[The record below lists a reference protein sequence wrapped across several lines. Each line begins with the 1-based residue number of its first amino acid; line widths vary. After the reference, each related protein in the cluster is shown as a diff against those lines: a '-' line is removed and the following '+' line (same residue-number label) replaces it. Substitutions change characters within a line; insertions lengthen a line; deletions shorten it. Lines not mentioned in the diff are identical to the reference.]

1 MRGLEQKVAIV
12 TGASRGIGAATAR
25 RLAADG
31 ARVVV
36 NYARNEEAAHQ
47 VVTSIQAA
55 GGEALAVRADVG
67 EEAQVRQLFEKTA
80 ERFGRLDI
88 LVNNAGLF
96 ERQPLEGI
104 DRAHFQRLVDVNLWA
119 VVTATQEAAKRF
131 APQGGRIINMVSV
144 SARQGFPRAGIYS
157 ATKGAVEA
165 FTRVAAN
172 ELGPRGVTVNA
183 LLIGTIETDMLAGAT
198 PQFVQALVAKT
209 PLGRMGQPADVAD
222 VVAFLASEDARWV
235 TGQVLGVS
243 GGLAM

>member
-1 MRGLEQKVAIV
+1 MRRLEQKVAIV

-47 VVTSIQAA
+47 VVADIQAA
-55 GGEALAVRADVG
+55 GGEALGLRADVG
-67 EEAQVRQLFEKTA
+67 DEAQVRRLFDKTV

-96 ERQPLEGI
+96 ERQPLGKI
-104 DRAHFQRLVDVNLWA
+104 DRAHFQRLVDVNLWG
-119 VVTATQEAAKRF
+119 VVTATQEAAQRF
-131 APQGGRIINMVSV
+131 GPQGGRIINMASV
-144 SARQGFPRAGIYS
+144 SARQGFPTAGIYS

-165 FTRVAAN
+165 FTRVSAN

-183 LLIGTIETDMLAGAT
+183 LLLGTIDTDMLAGAT
-198 PQFVQALVAKT
+198 PQLVQALVAKT
-209 PLGRMGQPADVAD
+209 PLGRIGQPADVAD
-222 VVAFLASEDARWV
+222 VVAFLASEDGRWV

-243 GGLAM
+243 GGQAM